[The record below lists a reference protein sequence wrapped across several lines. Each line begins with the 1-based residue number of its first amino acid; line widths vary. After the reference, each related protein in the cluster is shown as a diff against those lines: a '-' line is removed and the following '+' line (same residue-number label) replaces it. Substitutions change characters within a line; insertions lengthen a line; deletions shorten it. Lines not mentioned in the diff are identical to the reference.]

1 MSKAYNR
8 VNWNF
13 LKAVL
18 LFMNFGTTWVNWIM
32 ECISTVQYSLLVNG
46 SPSKPFHL
54 SRGLRQ
60 GDPISLYLFLF
71 YANILSLALTREENQ
86 KNLKGV
92 KIGRNGLSF
101 THILFADDSF
111 IFFQND
117 NRSFIALKK
126 KTILRYCSLSRKS
139 TNFNKSEL
147 FCSPNI
153 DPGIQDSLASSLQ
166 VKLVQ
171 DPSKYLG
178 INFKL
183 RGNRISNF
191 QDIIDRVKTSGLE
204 GKSAVLSWQMYL
216 DLLCSSLHA
225 SIFLCLF

>member
-46 SPSKPFHL
+46 SPSKPFHP

-60 GDPISLYLFLF
+60 GNPISPYLFLF
-71 YANILSLALTREENQ
+71 CANILSLALTREENQ

-126 KTILRYCSLSRKS
+126 KKQSCGTVPYLDNPQILISPSCFALPILIRVYKIPLPHLFRLSLSK
-139 TNFNKSEL
+139 
-147 FCSPNI
+147 I
-153 DPGIQDSLASSLQ
+153 LAS
-166 VKLVQ
+166 
-171 DPSKYLG
+171 
-178 INFKL
+178 
-183 RGNRISNF
+183 
-191 QDIIDRVKTSGLE
+191 T
-204 GKSAVLSWQMYL
+204 
-216 DLLCSSLHA
+216 
-225 SIFLCLF
+225 

>member
-46 SPSKPFHL
+46 SPFKPFHP

-60 GDPISLYLFLF
+60 GDPISHYLFLF
-71 YANILSLALTREENQ
+71 CANILSLALTREENQ

-126 KTILRYCSLSRKS
+126 KQSCGTVPYLDNPQTLISLSCFALPILIRVYKIPLPH
-139 TNFNKSEL
+139 L
-147 FCSPNI
+147 FRLSLSKI
-153 DPGIQDSLASSLQ
+153 LAS
-166 VKLVQ
+166 
-171 DPSKYLG
+171 
-178 INFKL
+178 
-183 RGNRISNF
+183 
-191 QDIIDRVKTSGLE
+191 T
-204 GKSAVLSWQMYL
+204 
-216 DLLCSSLHA
+216 
-225 SIFLCLF
+225 